1 MNIFDV
7 HEEIINDYSSYIES
21 FVNIKNDFIRGNVEG
36 EISSGKLWPQPLIQ
50 FNPFFKPGAS
60 VEELAKKG
68 ILHPSVDNIFK
79 GYNLYEHQ
87 VK

>member
-36 EISSGKLWPQPLIQ
+36 EYLLESYGHNLLFNLIRFLNQVPLLK
-50 FNPFFKPGAS
+50 N
-60 VEELAKKG
+60 
-68 ILHPSVDNIFK
+68 
-79 GYNLYEHQ
+79 
-87 VK
+87 